1 MLRAMKF
8 KESGVNC
15 WPCQCNVVLSQ
26 TYSSRGDY
34 LWNVNCPGNVTESRG
49 GGRGRKVEE
58 GAGGRVTQIGR
69 RFLTKETGIS
79 SDSNTRQ
86 SRRHTSLY
94 ASVITK
100 KTKTKNKV
108 LVTVKSFSPVYLS
121 ILISSRVLILIG
133 ESR

>member
-1 MLRAMKF
+1 MR
-8 KESGVNC
+8 
-15 WPCQCNVVLSQ
+15 
-26 TYSSRGDY
+26 RG
-34 LWNVNCPGNVTESRG
+34 
-49 GGRGRKVEE
+49 
-58 GAGGRVTQIGR
+58 GGRVTQIGR
-69 RFLTKETGIS
+69 GFLTKETGIS
-79 SDSNTRQ
+79 SDCNTRQ

-100 KTKTKNKV
+100 KKKTKNKV